1 MYKGLL
7 IFACLFQAVPQ
18 LEFELVHT
26 HIPAIKMDWNQKVRP
41 SYAAYVF
48 LVGENL
54 ALVGSD
60 GFLILKNKQN

>member
-1 MYKGLL
+1 ML
-7 IFACLFQAVPQ
+7 Q
-18 LEFELVHT
+18 LEFEFVHT
-26 HIPAIKMDWNQKVRP
+26 HIPAIKMDWDQRVRP
-41 SYAAYVF
+41 PYAAYMF